1 MSVVIV
7 GAGSY
12 TGFNLVKKISKD
24 RETLAVIS
32 NKNTNTI
39 PREFYNENNIK
50 TLSSIESLL
59 SEKLSQKSI
68 IIYLGGYSSSDHTF
82 TDIEKLTRAYITGVS
97 QSLEVARKFGC
108 PIVIVGSY
116 WELLSKIGNNSNIN
130 LYSAIQA
137 SQNKILEFFAYEYGI
152 SITKIFQADTYGPN
166 DWRPKLLSAVIN
178 SIKNN
183 KVLNV
188 GSPNQI
194 IAPIYISDVIGDLI
208 DIMDS
213 ASFGENLLNQVQLMP
228 DKVYT
233 LKKFIDKIEIVTQKT
248 VLVNWNTKANIRADI
263 ENFPIIKNIHKNKN
277 KRVILE
283 EGLNEVLRII

>member
-1 MSVVIV
+1 MYKGVNMSVVIV

-116 WELLSKIGNNSNIN
+116 CIQLYKRLKIR
-130 LYSAIQA
+130 
-137 SQNKILEFFAYEYGI
+137 F
-152 SITKIFQADTYGPN
+152 
-166 DWRPKLLSAVIN
+166 
-178 SIKNN
+178 
-183 KVLNV
+183 
-188 GSPNQI
+188 
-194 IAPIYISDVIGDLI
+194 
-208 DIMDS
+208 
-213 ASFGENLLNQVQLMP
+213 
-228 DKVYT
+228 
-233 LKKFIDKIEIVTQKT
+233 
-248 VLVNWNTKANIRADI
+248 
-263 ENFPIIKNIHKNKN
+263 
-277 KRVILE
+277 
-283 EGLNEVLRII
+283 

>member
-1 MSVVIV
+1 
-7 GAGSY
+7 
-12 TGFNLVKKISKD
+12 
-24 RETLAVIS
+24 
-32 NKNTNTI
+32 
-39 PREFYNENNIK
+39 
-50 TLSSIESLL
+50 
-59 SEKLSQKSI
+59 
-68 IIYLGGYSSSDHTF
+68 
-82 TDIEKLTRAYITGVS
+82 
-97 QSLEVARKFGC
+97 
-108 PIVIVGSY
+108 
-116 WELLSKIGNNSNIN
+116 

-213 ASFGENLLNQVQLMP
+213 ASFGDNLLNQVQLMP

-263 ENFPIIKNIHKNKN
+263 ENFPIMKNIHKNKN

-283 EGLNEVLRII
+283 KGLNEVLRII